1 MKHKKLILIPAVII
15 IVIVAFGTYFIATLF
30 REGKASQIPRFEVG
44 THKGAKFCAE
54 CHEEIYDQWSKTS
67 SHSVS
72 TTLETYHV
80 WIRKLKSN
88 YVLNA
93 AFGEK
98 MCISCMG
105 PPQIGVDCETC
116 HGIMPQGLSLEE
128 AHEQKFMPGLEKMRK
143 PEFCPT
149 CHELPPSM
157 TSYADWQK
165 SEAASAGI
173 TCQGCHMKPGGAE
186 LAYHGFDSIT
196 RLHKADIYHDDL
208 VIKDIHYQFPKFGLT
223 VENRIKSHAVPAV
236 GPSRVLALEISF
248 LNAEGTEK
256 HKIVEGFTK
265 YMSLMPILGLFPMK
279 IIQNTQLQSS
289 EKRQL
294 SYVLPSSLEGQ
305 IKKAVITLQFYDI
318 YDWHQQ
324 DMTKAH
330 WVSEP
335 ILKKEVNILP

>member
-1 MKHKKLILIPAVII
+1 MKHKKLILIPAVIV
-15 IVIVAFGTYFIATLF
+15 IVIIAFGTYFIATLF
-30 REGKASQIPRFEVG
+30 REGRASQIPRFEVG
-44 THKGAKFCAE
+44 THKGAGFCAE

-67 SHSVS
+67 SHFIS
-72 TTLETYHV
+72 TTNESYYV

-88 YVLNA
+88 DVLNA

-116 HGIMPQGLSLEE
+116 HGIMPQGLSVEE
-128 AHEQKFMPGLEKMRK
+128 AHEQKFVPGLKKIRK
-143 PEFCPT
+143 PGFCPT

-165 SEAASAGI
+165 SEAASSGI
-173 TCQGCHMKPGGAE
+173 TCQGCHMKPGEAE

-196 RLHKADIYHDDL
+196 RLHKADIYRDDL
-208 VIKDIHYQFPKFGLT
+208 VIKDIHYQFPEFGLT
-223 VENRIKSHAVPAV
+223 VENKIEGHAVPAV

-248 LNAEGTEK
+248 LSPEGMEK
-256 HKIVEGFTK
+256 HRIVEGFTK

-279 IIQNTQLQSS
+279 IIENTQLQSG
-289 EKRQL
+289 ETRPL
-294 SYVLPSSLEGQ
+294 SYTLPSSLEGQ
-305 IKKAVITLQFYDI
+305 INKAVITLRFYDI

-324 DMTKAH
+324 DITKAH

-335 ILKKEVNILP
+335 IIEEEVNL

>member
-1 MKHKKLILIPAVII
+1 MKHKKLIMIPAVVVILII
-15 IVIVAFGTYFIATLF
+15 AFGTYFSVAIF
-30 REGKASQIPRFEVG
+30 KEGKASQVPRFEVG
-44 THKGAKFCAE
+44 THKGAEFCAE

-72 TTLETYHV
+72 TTLETYDV
-80 WIRKLKSN
+80 WIEKLESN

-116 HGIMPQGLSLEE
+116 HGIMPRGLSVEE
-128 AHEQKFMPGLEKMRK
+128 AHEQKFVPGLGNMRN

-165 SEAASAGI
+165 SEAASDGI
-173 TCQGCHMKPGGAE
+173 TCQGCHMQPSESE

-196 RLHKADIYHDDL
+196 RLRKADIYRDDL
-208 VIKDIHYQFPKFGLT
+208 VIKDIYFRFPEFGLS
-223 VENRIKSHAVPAV
+223 VENRIKGHAVPAV

-248 LNAEGTEK
+248 LSPDGAEK

-265 YMSLMPILGLFPMK
+265 YMSLMPVLGLFPMK
-279 IIQNTQLQSS
+279 LIENTQLQSG
-289 EKRQL
+289 ETRL
-294 SYVLPSSLEGQ
+294 VSYALPSSLEGQ
-305 IKKAVITLQFYDI
+305 ISKAVVTLRFYDI
-318 YDWHQQ
+318 YDWLKQ
-324 DMTKAH
+324 DISKAH

-335 ILKKEVNILP
+335 IIEKEINL